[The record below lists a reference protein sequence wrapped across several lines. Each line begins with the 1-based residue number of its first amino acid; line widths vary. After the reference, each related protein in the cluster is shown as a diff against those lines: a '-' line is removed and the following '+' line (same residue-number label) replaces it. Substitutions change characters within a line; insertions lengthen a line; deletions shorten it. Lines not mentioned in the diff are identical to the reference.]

1 MRRIR
6 AAAAVAVT
14 VSTLAAATA
23 CGGGSD
29 SGSGGSN
36 NSPKT
41 LTYWASNQAPDIATD
56 KKILTPELAKFEK
69 QTGIKV
75 KLEVVPWS
83 DLLNRILAA
92 TTSGQGPDVLNIG
105 NTWSASLQATGAL
118 LPWDTKNFDAIGG
131 RSKFVDSAVA
141 SAGAAGK
148 DPSAV
153 PLYSLSYA
161 LYYNK
166 KMFADAG
173 IAKPPATWDELVA
186 DGQKISKNGTS
197 GKWGLG
203 AEGGN
208 LSNNIHQAFVLG
220 KQHGADFFDAAGKPT
235 FTSDGAVAAVKQ
247 YVDFMAK
254 DKIIAPGNAEYA
266 QNQSLSD
273 FAKGKTAMVLWQAAA
288 TTFAAQG
295 MKPSDWGTAP
305 VPVPSGAP
313 GQDKQVNSMVAGINM
328 AIFKNTKNTKG
339 ALDFVKFMTST
350 EEQKILN
357 KTFGA
362 IPPVKAAQAD
372 AAFSAPDLTVL
383 KNTLTTSAAPL
394 PQVAA
399 ESQFETTV
407 GTAIKEL
414 WSEAAAGHAITTEL
428 VKSKLTKAQQ
438 QMQQ

>member
-6 AAAAVAVT
+6 AAAAVVVT

-41 LTYWASNQAPDIATD
+41 LTYWASNQGPDIATD
-56 KKILTPELAKFEK
+56 KKVLAPELAKFEK

-186 DGQKISKNGTS
+186 DGQKVSKNGTS

-350 EEQKILN
+350 DEQKILN
-357 KTFGA
+357 KSFGA

-372 AAFSAPDLTVL
+372 TAFSAPDLTVL

>member
-1 MRRIR
+1 M
-6 AAAAVAVT
+6 
-14 VSTLAAATA
+14 
-23 CGGGSD
+23 
-29 SGSGGSN
+29 
-36 NSPKT
+36 
-41 LTYWASNQAPDIATD
+41 
-56 KKILTPELAKFEK
+56 
-69 QTGIKV
+69 
-75 KLEVVPWS
+75 
-83 DLLNRILAA
+83 
-92 TTSGQGPDVLNIG
+92 
-105 NTWSASLQATGAL
+105 
-118 LPWDTKNFDAIGG
+118 
-131 RSKFVDSAVA
+131 
-141 SAGAAGK
+141 
-148 DPSAV
+148 
-153 PLYSLSYA
+153 PLYSLAYA

-173 IAKPPATWDELVA
+173 ISKPPATWDELVA

-220 KQHGADFFDAAGKPT
+220 KQHGADFFDASGKPT

-295 MKPSDWGTAP
+295 MKPEDWGTAP

-328 AIFKNTKNTKG
+328 AVFKNTKNTKG
-339 ALDFVKFMTST
+339 ALEFVKFMTST
-350 EEQKILN
+350 EEQKTLN
-357 KTFGA
+357 KAFGA
-362 IPPVKAAQAD
+362 IPPVKAAQSD

-414 WSEAAAGHAITTEL
+414 WAEAAAGHAITDEL